1 MTKKQLYLIGLTLFF
16 LFLALGFDFY
26 NQRTV
31 GTQQYASII
40 EKHLHENEEEVKNF
54 FEEKGFIA
62 RQLANKSTLEDFTK
76 IESLYKKDYTIC
88 IYQKDSLAFWTNND
102 ITPNRFLLDGENA
115 NLNSN
120 YFKLS
125 NGHYEVLKKSF
136 SQPGSGK
143 YTIFGFIPIKYEYE
157 LESSY
162 LENIFKSDKNIPKQ
176 ISISEKPSSVGIK
189 NRSGKTLAYLS
200 ARTSQV
206 QNPIKQQF
214 LFLLYAFSF
223 IFLANLVNIFAKNIS
238 LSRPPWMGFALLVA
252 TIFGL
257 RFFTMQINFTGK
269 FTELSF
275 FEQNFHSSYLGNSL
289 GDLVINIILL
299 FWIMVF
305 FYTEFRIRPAKKLSD
320 FQRFGLTTLNYFS
333 IILGIL
339 MISNVFQQLVFNTE
353 ITFDFD
359 HIFSLN
365 KNSFIAIMASLLLL
379 VALFLFSQRI
389 METILKLGLKKV
401 FRIGAL
407 GLASLMAIPIII
419 NSNFN
424 LPVAEMIIIGCM
436 FNLIFDIYVDNNRP
450 NFIWLVIWL
459 VVFAMIPS
467 ILLFKYN
474 NDMDYR
480 RRLKYA
486 DKLSELKDKLAEE
499 SLDEVKRDIRSD
511 QELKE
516 LLKPFPFKAD
526 PKKVLSII
534 NKHFTDNIYLHNNY
548 QYDFHAYTQFGSAL
562 DSFPATKEQL
572 ELKLK
577 EATSTGTNDLKFLSQ
592 KNNKNTYLLNFN
604 FFPKGS
610 PNDPIELVLE
620 VERNRRDQSKVF
632 TELLIEKQYKG
643 LNELGNYEYAIY
655 NNNESLIYKE
665 GKSYDDKYKFDVIPS
680 PTQNPIE
687 IKDGG
692 RSHLIYRA
700 SNENIVVI
708 SKELPTA
715 RRIITLFA
723 FLFVLLLIVIVIL
736 ILFNSIFKSLPDIF
750 SFKFDKVMSIRTRIQ
765 MAVIALTF
773 IFFLSIGAVTVQYFS
788 DERGNYHEGRL
799 DRKGKA
805 ILMDTNIELEDYY
818 NRNENTDFDYD
829 RMLKRISTVHRMDV
843 NIYNKSGM
851 LINSSESD
859 VFNKGIVSKSMD
871 AMAFSALSRMK
882 KLKYTQEEE
891 KVGSLTYKA
900 AYLPLKLSILKGN
913 DVETET
919 VAYLGLPYYSKQ
931 RELRD
936 DVNVF
941 MGTLLNL
948 YVFLLLIA
956 GAVAIGITN
965 SITRPIARIGEK
977 LKEFKLGKRN
987 EPLIWE
993 SKDELGDLIE
1003 EYNRLI
1009 KKVEESAEKLAHQE
1023 REGAW
1028 REMAKQVAH
1037 EIKNPLTPMKLS
1049 IQYLLHA
1056 YRSNPEDISPLL
1068 KRVSGTLIEQIDNLA
1083 SIASEF
1089 SNFAKMPRADNQK
1102 LVVNDLVRSVFN
1114 FFNEGSEMIDLSLEL
1129 PNIQIFVFADKNHLI
1144 QVLNNLI
1151 KNATQAIP
1159 DHRRGNIEVSLLQ
1172 REQTAIIRVKDNG
1185 TGISEDKWNK
1195 VFVPNFT
1202 TKNSGTGLGL
1212 AISKNII
1219 ESVDGKIHFD
1229 SIVDVGTEF
1238 FVELPI
1244 VEIRAMEE
1252 V

>member
-1 MTKKQLYLIGLTLFF
+1 M
-16 LFLALGFDFY
+16 
-26 NQRTV
+26 
-31 GTQQYASII
+31 
-40 EKHLHENEEEVKNF
+40 
-54 FEEKGFIA
+54 
-62 RQLANKSTLEDFTK
+62 
-76 IESLYKKDYTIC
+76 
-88 IYQKDSLAFWTNND
+88 
-102 ITPNRFLLDGENA
+102 
-115 NLNSN
+115 
-120 YFKLS
+120 
-125 NGHYEVLKKSF
+125 
-136 SQPGSGK
+136 
-143 YTIFGFIPIKYEYE
+143 
-157 LESSY
+157 
-162 LENIFKSDKNIPKQ
+162 
-176 ISISEKPSSVGIK
+176 
-189 NRSGKTLAYLS
+189 
-200 ARTSQV
+200 
-206 QNPIKQQF
+206 
-214 LFLLYAFSF
+214 
-223 IFLANLVNIFAKNIS
+223 
-238 LSRPPWMGFALLVA
+238 
-252 TIFGL
+252 
-257 RFFTMQINFTGK
+257 
-269 FTELSF
+269 
-275 FEQNFHSSYLGNSL
+275 
-289 GDLVINIILL
+289 
-299 FWIMVF
+299 
-305 FYTEFRIRPAKKLSD
+305 
-320 FQRFGLTTLNYFS
+320 
-333 IILGIL
+333 
-339 MISNVFQQLVFNTE
+339 
-353 ITFDFD
+353 
-359 HIFSLN
+359 
-365 KNSFIAIMASLLLL
+365 
-379 VALFLFSQRI
+379 
-389 METILKLGLKKV
+389 
-401 FRIGAL
+401 
-407 GLASLMAIPIII
+407 
-419 NSNFN
+419 
-424 LPVAEMIIIGCM
+424 
-436 FNLIFDIYVDNNRP
+436 
-450 NFIWLVIWL
+450 
-459 VVFAMIPS
+459 
-467 ILLFKYN
+467 
-474 NDMDYR
+474 
-480 RRLKYA
+480 
-486 DKLSELKDKLAEE
+486 
-499 SLDEVKRDIRSD
+499 
-511 QELKE
+511 
-516 LLKPFPFKAD
+516 
-526 PKKVLSII
+526 
-534 NKHFTDNIYLHNNY
+534 
-548 QYDFHAYTQFGSAL
+548 
-562 DSFPATKEQL
+562 
-572 ELKLK
+572 
-577 EATSTGTNDLKFLSQ
+577 
-592 KNNKNTYLLNFN
+592 
-604 FFPKGS
+604 
-610 PNDPIELVLE
+610 
-620 VERNRRDQSKVF
+620 
-632 TELLIEKQYKG
+632 
-643 LNELGNYEYAIY
+643 
-655 NNNESLIYKE
+655 
-665 GKSYDDKYKFDVIPS
+665 
-680 PTQNPIE
+680 
-687 IKDGG
+687 
-692 RSHLIYRA
+692 
-700 SNENIVVI
+700 VI

-1252 V
+1252 I